1 MSLKHLIKIFIIFLI
16 FKLCEFKSCKEN
28 TIIKNVENADVIIAG
43 VVKDVVTNEIDHMY
57 GSYIK
62 INRIIKGHNFINE
75 ILNIKFERKKKLL
88 KKSLHSILYNNN
100 NQINQNELAN
110 SSYLYVRNF
119 GHENIC
125 VSNIN
130 INEAGIFLLR
140 INYKKEL
147 FLNSSIIHIVNRN
160 ADHQIAFKDG

>member
-1 MSLKHLIKIFIIFLI
+1 M
-16 FKLCEFKSCKEN
+16 
-28 TIIKNVENADVIIAG
+28 
-43 VVKDVVTNEIDHMY
+43 
-57 GSYIK
+57 
-62 INRIIKGHNFINE
+62 
-75 ILNIKFERKKKLL
+75 NIKFEKKKKLL
-88 KKSLHSILYNNN
+88 KKSLHSILYNNNNNNN